1 MELTKLT
8 LARLCRL
15 YIYEQL
21 SNEGDYDY
29 QRVIDKIHPI
39 DYSLDIQGCIVQ
51 TATMYYINNC
61 KFEYSRP
68 YTIFNRPFEEI
79 ILTDKGKEI
88 VEGLSIEDQIKL
100 ILYSTLVTSF
110 RKLLQ
115 FLINKLPKE
124 SLSIYLVHDN
134 LTVRNL
140 ATERYDK
147 CQN

>member
-1 MELTKLT
+1 MALTKLT

-39 DYSLDIQGCIVQ
+39 DYSSDIIVQ
-51 TATMYYINNC
+51 TATMHYINDC
-61 KFEYSRP
+61 KVNYSRP
-68 YTIFNRPFEEI
+68 RTIFTRPFEEI